1 MGPSDFLLAAAT
13 CAVMASCGPTVQ
25 ERIDA
30 AHTDLNSGRAR
41 EALDGFTRA
50 LADLPPSDAGYFE
63 ARLGR
68 IEALAEC
75 EPAQVPDAWF
85 ELAAEF
91 PERAGEQQCVYIS
104 GRMISAR
111 EFHRAIEFVDQAI
124 RRSGE
129 KPPALVAQMARIK
142 KEAANDKTVIDAL
155 AGLGY

>member
-1 MGPSDFLLAAAT
+1 MATRSHPLYGLLLAL
-13 CAVMASCGPTVQ
+13 ASCGPTVQ
-25 ERIDA
+25 ERIDD
-30 AHTDLNSGRAR
+30 AHTALNSGRAR